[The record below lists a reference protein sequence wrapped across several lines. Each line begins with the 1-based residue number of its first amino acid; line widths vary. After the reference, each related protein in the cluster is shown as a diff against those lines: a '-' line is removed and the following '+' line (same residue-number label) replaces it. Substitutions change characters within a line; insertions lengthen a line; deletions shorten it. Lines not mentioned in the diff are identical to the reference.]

1 VSKGGP
7 KPNLFENFS
16 AQFLEDRDP
25 EAALLWDIVCSV
37 TADLPSRGPGADFI
51 KLYFLANFFILGA
64 ILEIKFLYRKDK
76 NISKQIFRDKVL
88 SFNGI

>member
-51 KLYFLANFFILGA
+51 KLYFLANFFYLRCNFG
-64 ILEIKFLYRKDK
+64 
-76 NISKQIFRDKVL
+76 DKVL
-88 SFNGI
+88 VQKG